1 MSCIYHYVINMSYNI
16 PSVSKAIKDIL
27 FSNSIYL
34 NSLKLGIANYTALAL
49 KIKPEVDKTVASDVN
64 INTLVVSIKRIA
76 DAIQQNQ
83 DKENITLEEK
93 ENLAGARISLTGSII
108 DVEFDKE
115 MENIEKIL
123 ELFDRESD
131 IRFNIFQSKNH
142 MNLFIE
148 NISEIKKI
156 FNADSQIVT
165 HSKIKEGVSMITIS
179 LPWEETELRK
189 TYQLLSIISNILYDN
204 QIFLHNAFFTPN
216 EIVLIIND
224 IDAAKVYEL
233 LRVKFYG

>member
-1 MSCIYHYVINMSYNI
+1 MYSNI

-34 NSLKLGIANYTALAL
+34 NSLKLGIANYTALAI
-49 KIKPEVDKTVASDVN
+49 KIKPDVDRTIGSEVN
-64 INTLVVSIKRIA
+64 INTIVVSIKRIA
-76 DAIQQNQ
+76 DALQQNQ
-83 DKENITLEEK
+83 DIDNSIAQEEK
-93 ENLAGARISLTGSII
+93 ENLAGARISLTGSIL

-115 MENIEKIL
+115 IENIEKVL

-156 FNADSQIVT
+156 FSSNESHTIIPN
-165 HSKIKEGVSMITIS
+165 KIKEGVSMITIS

-189 TYQLLSIISNILYDN
+189 TSHLLSIISNILYDN
-204 QIFLHNAFFTPN
+204 QISLHNAFFTPS

-224 IDAAKVYEL
+224 RDAAKVYEL
-233 LRVKFYG
+233 LRVKFYK

>member
-1 MSCIYHYVINMSYNI
+1 MSFNT

-27 FSNSIYL
+27 FSNNIYL

-64 INTLVVSIKRIA
+64 INTIVVSIKRIA

-83 DKENITLEEK
+83 DSDNIAQEEK

-123 ELFDRESD
+123 ELFYRESD

-156 FNADSQIVT
+156 FGANSQIVT

>member
-1 MSCIYHYVINMSYNI
+1 MYSNT

-34 NSLKLGIANYTALAL
+34 NSLKLGIANYTAIAI
-49 KIKPEVDKTVASDVN
+49 KIKPEVDRMVGSEVN
-64 INTLVVSIKRIA
+64 INTIVVSIKRIA
-76 DAIQQNQ
+76 DALQRNLNL
-83 DKENITLEEK
+83 DNITQEEK
-93 ENLAGARISLTGSII
+93 ENLAGARISLTGSIL

-115 MENIEKIL
+115 MENIEKVL

-148 NISEIKKI
+148 NISEIRKI
-156 FNADSQIVT
+156 FNNHSQTIT
-165 HSKIKEGVSMITIS
+165 PTKIKEGGSMITIS

-189 TYQLLSIISNILYDN
+189 TYQLLSMISNILYNN
-204 QIFLHNAFFTPN
+204 QISLHNAFFTPN

-224 IDAAKVYEL
+224 RDAAKVYEL
-233 LRVKFYG
+233 LRINFFQ

>member
-1 MSCIYHYVINMSYNI
+1 MYSNI

-34 NSLKLGIANYTALAL
+34 NSLKLGIANYTALAI
-49 KIKPEVDKTVASDVN
+49 KIKPEVDRMIGSEVN
-64 INTLVVSIKRIA
+64 TNTIVVSIKRIA
-76 DAIQQNQ
+76 DALQRNL
-83 DKENITLEEK
+83 DLDSITQEEK
-93 ENLAGARISLTGSII
+93 ENLVGARISLTGSIL

-115 MENIEKIL
+115 MENIEKVL
-123 ELFDRESD
+123 DLFDRESD

-148 NISEIKKI
+148 NINEIKKI
-156 FNADSQIVT
+156 FGANSQIVT

-189 TYQLLSIISNILYDN
+189 TYQLLSIISNILFDN

>member
-1 MSCIYHYVINMSYNI
+1 MYSNT

-34 NSLKLGIANYTALAL
+34 NSLKLGIANFTALAL
-49 KIKPEVDKTVASDVN
+49 KIKPELDRIIGYEVN
-64 INTLVVSIKRIA
+64 INTIVVSIKRIA
-76 DAIQQNQ
+76 DALEQNQ
-83 DKENITLEEK
+83 DLDSIAQEEK
-93 ENLAGARISLTGSII
+93 EKLAGARISLTGSIL
-108 DVEFDKE
+108 DVEFNKE

-123 ELFDRESD
+123 ELFDRQSD

-156 FNADSQIVT
+156 FSNNDSPTIT
-165 HSKIKEGVSMITIS
+165 PYKIKEGVSMITIS

-189 TYQLLSIISNILYDN
+189 TYQLLSMISTILYDN
-204 QIFLHNAFFTPN
+204 QISLHNAFFTPT

-224 IDAAKVYEL
+224 KDAAKVYEL
-233 LRVKFYG
+233 LRVKFYK

>member
-1 MSCIYHYVINMSYNI
+1 MYSNI

-34 NSLKLGIANYTALAL
+34 NSLKLGIANFTALAI
-49 KIKPEVDKTVASDVN
+49 KIKPELERIIGSEIN
-64 INTLVVSIKRIA
+64 INTIVVSIKRIA
-76 DAIQQNQ
+76 DALQQNQ
-83 DKENITLEEK
+83 ELASIAQEEEK
-93 ENLAGARISLTGSII
+93 ENLAGARISLTGSILE
-108 DVEFDKE
+108 VEFDKE

-123 ELFDRESD
+123 ELFDRQSD

-156 FNADSQIVT
+156 FNSNDSPTIIP
-165 HSKIKEGVSMITIS
+165 SKIKEGVSMITIS

-189 TYQLLSIISNILYDN
+189 TYQLLSMISNILYDN
-204 QIFLHNAFFTPN
+204 QISLHNAF
-216 EIVLIIND
+216 
-224 IDAAKVYEL
+224 L
-233 LRVKFYG
+233 LPPK

>member
-1 MSCIYHYVINMSYNI
+1 MYSNI

-34 NSLKLGIANYTALAL
+34 NSLKLGIANYTALAI
-49 KIKPEVDKTVASDVN
+49 KIKPEVDRMIGSEVN
-64 INTLVVSIKRIA
+64 INTIVVSIKRIA
-76 DAIQQNQ
+76 DALQRNLNL
-83 DKENITLEEK
+83 DNITQEEK
-93 ENLAGARISLTGSII
+93 ENLAGARISLTGSIL

-115 MENIEKIL
+115 MENIEKVL

-148 NISEIKKI
+148 NISEIRKI
-156 FNADSQIVT
+156 FNNHSQTIT
-165 HSKIKEGVSMITIS
+165 PTKIKEGVSMITIS

-189 TYQLLSIISNILYDN
+189 TYQLLSMISNILYNN
-204 QIFLHNAFFTPN
+204 QISLHNAFFTPN

-224 IDAAKVYEL
+224 RDAAKVYEL
-233 LRVKFYG
+233 LRINFFQ

>member
-1 MSCIYHYVINMSYNI
+1 MYSNI

-27 FSNSIYL
+27 FSNSIYI
-34 NSLKLGIANYTALAL
+34 NTLKLGIANYTALAI
-49 KIKPEVDKTVASDVN
+49 KIKPDVDRAIGSDVN
-64 INTLVVSIKRIA
+64 INTIVVSIKRIA
-76 DAIQQNQ
+76 DALQQNQ
-83 DKENITLEEK
+83 DIDNSMAQEEK
-93 ENLAGARISLTGSII
+93 ENLAGARISLTGSIL

-115 MENIEKIL
+115 IENIEKVL

-156 FNADSQIVT
+156 FSSNESHTIIPN
-165 HSKIKEGVSMITIS
+165 KIKEGVSMITIS
-179 LPWEETELRK
+179 LPWEEMELRK
-189 TYQLLSIISNILYDN
+189 TYHLLSIISNILYDN
-204 QIFLHNAFFTPN
+204 QISLHNAFFTPS

-224 IDAAKVYEL
+224 RDAAKVYEL
-233 LRVKFYG
+233 LRVKFYK

>member
-1 MSCIYHYVINMSYNI
+1 MSFNI

-64 INTLVVSIKRIA
+64 INTIVVSIKRIA
-76 DAIQQNQ
+76 DSIQQNK
-83 DKENITLEEK
+83 DNENIAQEEK
-93 ENLAGARISLTGSII
+93 DNLAGARISLTGSII

-156 FNADSQIVT
+156 FGADSQIVT

-233 LRVKFYG
+233 LRVKFYK

>member
-1 MSCIYHYVINMSYNI
+1 MSSNI

-64 INTLVVSIKRIA
+64 INTIVVSIKRIA

-83 DKENITLEEK
+83 DSDDIAQEERD
-93 ENLAGARISLTGSII
+93 NLAGARISLTGSII

-156 FNADSQIVT
+156 FGADSQIVT

>member
-1 MSCIYHYVINMSYNI
+1 MSSNI

-34 NSLKLGIANYTALAL
+34 NSLKLGIANYTALAI
-49 KIKPEVDKTVASDVN
+49 KIKPEVERTTGSEIN
-64 INTLVVSIKRIA
+64 INTIVVSIKRIA
-76 DAIQQNQ
+76 DALQQNQ
-83 DKENITLEEK
+83 DLDASLAQEEK
-93 ENLAGARISLTGSII
+93 ENLAGARISLTGSILE
-108 DVEFDKE
+108 VEFDKE
-115 MENIEKIL
+115 IENIEKVL
-123 ELFDRESD
+123 DLFDRQSD

-156 FNADSQIVT
+156 FGANSQIVT

>member
-1 MSCIYHYVINMSYNI
+1 MYSNI

-34 NSLKLGIANYTALAL
+34 NSLKLGIANYTALAI
-49 KIKPEVDKTVASDVN
+49 KIKPEVDKTIGSDVN
-64 INTLVVSIKRIA
+64 INTIVVSIKRIA

-83 DKENITLEEK
+83 DSESIAQEEK
-93 ENLAGARISLTGSII
+93 ENMAGARISLTGSIL

-131 IRFNIFQSKNH
+131 IRYNIFQSKNH

-156 FNADSQIVT
+156 FGADSQIVT

-224 IDAAKVYEL
+224 IDAANVYEL

>member
-1 MSCIYHYVINMSYNI
+1 MYSNI
-16 PSVSKAIKDIL
+16 PSVSRIIRDIL
-27 FSNSIYL
+27 FSNSIYM
-34 NSLKLGIANYTALAL
+34 NSIKAGIANYTALAI

-64 INTLVVSIKRIA
+64 INTIVVSIKRIA
-76 DAIQQNQ
+76 DAIQQTQ
-83 DKENITLEEK
+83 DSNDIAQEEK
-93 ENLAGARISLTGSII
+93 DNLAGARISLTGSII

-131 IRFNIFQSKNH
+131 IRYNIFQSKNH

-156 FNADSQIVT
+156 FGADSQIVT

-189 TYQLLSIISNILYDN
+189 TYQFLSIISNILYDN
-204 QIFLHNAFFTPN
+204 QIFLHNAFFTPD

-233 LRVKFYG
+233 LRVKFYK

>member
-1 MSCIYHYVINMSYNI
+1 MYSNI

-34 NSLKLGIANYTALAL
+34 NSLKLGIANYTALAI
-49 KIKPEVDKTVASDVN
+49 KIKPEVDRILGSEVN
-64 INTLVVSIKRIA
+64 LNTIVVSIKRIA
-76 DAIQQNQ
+76 DVLQQNQ
-83 DKENITLEEK
+83 DFDIIAQEEK
-93 ENLAGARISLTGSII
+93 ENLAGARISLTGSILE
-108 DVEFDKE
+108 VEFDKE
-115 MENIEKIL
+115 MENIEKVL
-123 ELFDRESD
+123 DLFDRQSD

-156 FNADSQIVT
+156 FNSTDSSPTIT
-165 HSKIKEGVSMITIS
+165 PSKIKEGVSMITIS

-189 TYQLLSIISNILYDN
+189 TYQLLSMISNILYDN
-204 QIFLHNAFFTPN
+204 QISLHNAFFTPN

-224 IDAAKVYEL
+224 RDAAKIYEL
-233 LRVKFYG
+233 LRVKIL

>member
-1 MSCIYHYVINMSYNI
+1 MYSNI
-16 PSVSKAIKDIL
+16 PTVSKAIKDIL

-34 NSLKLGIANYTALAL
+34 NSLKLGIANYTALAI
-49 KIKPEVDKTVASDVN
+49 KIKPEVDRILGSEIN
-64 INTLVVSIKRIA
+64 INTIVVSIKRIA
-76 DAIQQNQ
+76 DVLQQNQ
-83 DKENITLEEK
+83 DLESITQEEK
-93 ENLAGARISLTGSII
+93 ENLAGARISLTGSIL

-115 MENIEKIL
+115 MENIEKVL
-123 ELFDRESD
+123 DLFDRQSD

-156 FNADSQIVT
+156 FNSTDSSPTIT
-165 HSKIKEGVSMITIS
+165 PSKIKEGVSMITIS

-204 QIFLHNAFFTPN
+204 QISLHNAFFTPN

-224 IDAAKVYEL
+224 RDAAKVYEL
-233 LRVKFYG
+233 LRVKFYR

>member
-1 MSCIYHYVINMSYNI
+1 MSYNI

-64 INTLVVSIKRIA
+64 INTIVVSIKRIA
-76 DAIQQNQ
+76 DAIQQNK
-83 DKENITLEEK
+83 DNENIAQEEK

-156 FNADSQIVT
+156 FGADSQIVT

>member
-1 MSCIYHYVINMSYNI
+1 MSYNT

-27 FSNSIYL
+27 FSNSVYL

-49 KIKPEVDKTVASDVN
+49 KIKPEVDKTVATNVN
-64 INTLVVSIKRIA
+64 INTIVVSIKRIA

-83 DKENITLEEK
+83 DNENIAQEEK

-123 ELFDRESD
+123 ELFDKESD
-131 IRFNIFQSKNH
+131 IKFNIFQSRNH

-148 NISEIKKI
+148 NINEIKKI
-156 FNADSQIVT
+156 FGANSQIVT

-189 TYQLLSIISNILYDN
+189 TYQLLSIISNILFDN

>member
-1 MSCIYHYVINMSYNI
+1 MYSNI
-16 PSVSKAIKDIL
+16 PTVSKAIKDIL

-34 NSLKLGIANYTALAL
+34 NSLKLGIANYTALAI
-49 KIKPEVDKTVASDVN
+49 KIKPEVDRILGSEIN
-64 INTLVVSIKRIA
+64 INTIVVSIKRIA
-76 DAIQQNQ
+76 DVLQQNQ
-83 DKENITLEEK
+83 DLESITQEEK
-93 ENLAGARISLTGSII
+93 ENLAGARISLTGSIL

-115 MENIEKIL
+115 MENIEKVL
-123 ELFDRESD
+123 DLFDRQSD

-156 FNADSQIVT
+156 FSNNDSPTISP
-165 HSKIKEGVSMITIS
+165 SKIKEGVSMITIS

-189 TYQLLSIISNILYDN
+189 TYQLLSMISTILYDN
-204 QIFLHNAFFTPN
+204 QISLHNAFFTPT

-224 IDAAKVYEL
+224 KDAAKVYEL
-233 LRVKFYG
+233 LRVKFYR